1 MMNEQTEQ
9 PSSHKNEATGKPS
22 LCDVLVCT
30 GFGAG
35 FSPIAPGTAGAAAAT
50 AIWCIYTFLLPEYY
64 LSTTITVILIAAG
77 TLLSIAPINRM
88 ERFWGEDASR
98 IVIDEMVG
106 VWITLLVVPPMRQWY
121 YIAAAFLLFRIY
133 DILKPWGCRWLDK
146 NVHGGWGVMLDDI
159 LAGIYGA
166 LTLFAARQIQ
176 QLCM

>member
-64 LSTTITVILIAAG
+64 LSTTITAILIAAG

-88 ERFWGEDASR
+88 EKFWGEDASR
-98 IVIDEMVG
+98 IVID
-106 VWITLLVVPPMRQWY
+106 
-121 YIAAAFLLFRIY
+121 